1 MVIIENSQ
9 ILMRKSNTMSNQHS
23 SESAPPTDTTAPM
36 DFYGN
41 YAHQAPHGS
50 GNFYN
55 ASGVKI
61 SDKERSIAVL
71 SHVLPIIFL
80 FLSAGTLS
88 IFSPL
93 IIWFIYQDK
102 PDYGFASASAAR
114 AFNFNLTLIS
124 INIVAIILSF
134 LTFGIAI
141 FMLLITLIVTSLML
155 LIFHTIGALA
165 AHRGTIYEYPLQIRV
180 LK

>member
-1 MVIIENSQ
+1 
-9 ILMRKSNTMSNQHS
+9 MSDQHP
-23 SESAPPTDTTAPM
+23 SEPIPPTDATTPM

-41 YAHQAPHGS
+41 YTHQAPHDS
-50 GNFYN
+50 ENFYD

-71 SHVLPIIFL
+71 SHILPIIFL

-93 IIWFIYQDK
+93 IIWFIYQDN
-102 PDYGFASASAAR
+102 PDYRFASASAAR
-114 AFNFNLTLIS
+114 AFNFNLTLMT
-124 INIVAIILSF
+124 INIVAIILTL
-134 LTFGIAI
+134 LTFGLAI
-141 FMLLITLIVTSLML
+141 FVLFITLVITSLML
-155 LIFHTIGALA
+155 LIFHINGALSA
-165 AHRGTIYEYPLQIRV
+165 RQGTIYEYPLQIRV